1 MIFLLK
7 QALQWF
13 KNHLGLFKTIFLI
26 SVVVIIVSELIN
38 IGKTLSIAQLAE
50 TFATIPLWKTG
61 VMLIVGLLSVAPM
74 IGYDIIL
81 NRLLG
86 QKLKKSYLFETS
98 WLINTINNVAG
109 FGGFVSIGLRSELY
123 GHKKDSKQLMQ
134 ALSKIFLFLMAGLSI
149 YSLISFFMVFFAPV
163 APFIKQYWIWLIGG
177 GLYFP
182 LVFVVTTLKKEGYL
196 GGLSLKTQGQLLLVS
211 ILEWSGVLFTFL
223 AVGALMDIK
232 VDLWQTIPLFIAA
245 SVIGIVSM
253 IPGEIGSF
261 DIMMIIGLSA
271 IGVPKATVVVW
282 ILLYRIFYYIIPFL
296 IGIVFFFKNIGSTFD
311 QRYSGIPKQLATEIA
326 HKAVVVLLSF
336 SGIMM
341 VLSAT
346 IPQAF
351 TEFRWLHSIN
361 PLRLHFIIQFPSML
375 LGFLFVIMGRG
386 IAARVKRA
394 YWPTIALIFLAASYV
409 TIIDFSFTAAIFL
422 LLLLLIVI
430 ASKNELFREQIIYSW
445 EWLTIDGVIIGALAL
460 LYIIIGVYNLPTFP
474 HRKHHF
480 ISFFLFPSEKIWLS
494 GLFAIIAVSFIIIL
508 FVHFLQGKKQQVGE
522 PLDEEKALNI
532 LHTFGG
538 NSDSQLIFLKD
549 KRMFIYEKDQVGTV
563 LLQFACYN
571 NKCIVM
577 GDPSGKKEDFP
588 AAIEAFIEETDRLCY
603 LPVFY
608 ETSEEIVMILHEFG
622 YDFIKMGEEAHVE
635 LANFT
640 TSGKKMKGSRAILNR
655 IDREGFTFEIIQPPF
670 SATQMTELKQI
681 SDQWLGSRKEKG
693 FSLGFFSEDYLQRA
707 PIAVLKDPQQDLVAF
722 ASIMPTYTDN
732 KIGTIDLMRY
742 DPEKAPAGSMDY
754 LFLHLFEYM
763 KEEQIEFFNL
773 GMAPLSNVGTS
784 RKSFI
789 QERIA
794 YLVYEFGSHFY
805 SFHGLREYKDKYATH
820 WTSRY
825 TSYSRDSWIAYVLIA
840 LLIIDNAPVDHKKR
854 LVGLKKWL
862 QKR

>member
-1 MIFLLK
+1 MIK
-7 QALQWF
+7 QTVQWI
-13 KNHLGLFKTIFLI
+13 KNHLGLFKMIFLI
-26 SVVVIIVSELIN
+26 SVIVIIVSELIS
-38 IGKTLSIAQLAE
+38 IGKTLSVDQLAE

-61 VMLIVGLLSVAPM
+61 LMLLIGLVAVLPM

-86 QKLKKSYLFETS
+86 QKQKPQYLFETS
-98 WLINTINNVAG
+98 WLINTINNIAG

-123 GHKKDSKQLMQ
+123 GHKKESKQLMQ
-134 ALSKIFLFLMAGLSI
+134 ALSKIFLFLMAGLSV
-149 YSLISFFMVFFAPV
+149 YSLISFFMVLFSPV
-163 APFIKQYWIWLIGG
+163 APFLKQYWIWLIGG

-182 LVFVVTTLKKEGYL
+182 ILFLVTTLKKEGYV

-211 ILEWSGVLFTFL
+211 FLEWSGVLFSFL
-223 AVGALMDIK
+223 AVGYLMEIRI
-232 VDLWQTIPLFIAA
+232 DLWQTIPLFIAA

-261 DIMMIIGLSA
+261 DVMMIIGLSA
-271 IGVPKATVVVW
+271 IGVPKETVVVW
-282 ILLYRIFYYIIPFL
+282 ILLYRVFYYIIPFL
-296 IGIVFFFKNIGSTFD
+296 IGIIFFFKNIGSTFD
-311 QRYSGIPKQLATEIA
+311 KRYSGIPRQLATEIA
-326 HKAVVVLLSF
+326 HKIVVVLLYF
-336 SGIMM
+336 SGIML

-351 TEFRWLHSIN
+351 TEFRWLHSLN
-361 PLRLHFIIQFPSML
+361 PLRLHLIIQFPSIL
-375 LGFLFVIMGRG
+375 LGFLFVVMGRAM
-386 IAARVKRA
+386 AARVKRA
-394 YWPTIALIFLAASYV
+394 YWPTIGLILLSLIYVGITDLSLTAVVFL
-409 TIIDFSFTAAIFL
+409 TI
-422 LLLLLIVI
+422 LLLIIV

-445 EWLTIDGVIIGALAL
+445 EWLTVDGLITGTLSL
-460 LYIIIGVYNLPTFP
+460 LYIIIGVYNMPEFP

-480 ISFFLFPSEKIWLS
+480 ISFFLFPSEKIWFS
-494 GLFAIIAVSFIIIL
+494 GLLAIIAVSFIIIL
-508 FVHFLQGKKQQVGE
+508 LVHFLQGNKQQIGE
-522 PLDEEKALNI
+522 PFNEERALSV
-532 LHTFGG
+532 LHSFGG

-549 KRMFIYEKDQVGTV
+549 KRMFIYEKEGQPTV

-577 GDPSGKKEDFP
+577 GDPSGKKEDF
-588 AAIEAFIEETDRLCY
+588 AEAIEAFIEETDRLCY

-622 YDFIKMGEEAHVE
+622 YDFIKMGEEAHVK
-635 LANFT
+635 LADFT

-655 IDREGFTFEIIQPPF
+655 IEREGFTFEVIQPPF
-670 SATQMTELKQI
+670 SASQMADLKKI
-681 SDQWLGSRKEKG
+681 SDSWLGTRKEKG

-707 PIAVLKDPQQDLVAF
+707 PIAIVNSPEGEMVAF

-732 KIGTIDLMRY
+732 RIGTIDLMRY
-742 DPEKAPAGSMDY
+742 DLDRAPSGSMDF

-763 KEEQIEFFNL
+763 KEEQIEYFNL
-773 GMAPLSNVGTS
+773 GMAPLANVGTS

-805 SFHGLREYKDKYATH
+805 SFHGLREYKDKYATN
-820 WTSRY
+820 WIPRY
-825 TSYSRDSWIAYVLIA
+825 TLYSRDSWITYVMIA
-840 LLIIDNAPVDHKKR
+840 LLIIDNAPVETPKNR
-854 LVGLKKWL
+854 LFGLKKWL
-862 QKR
+862 RRR

>member
-1 MIFLLK
+1 MLK
-7 QALQWF
+7 QTLQWL
-13 KNHLGLFKTIFLI
+13 KNHLSLFKTIFLI
-26 SVVVIIVSELIN
+26 SVVVIIISELIR
-38 IGKTLSIAQLAE
+38 IGKTLSVAQLAE
-50 TFATIPLWKTG
+50 TFGTIPLWKTIL
-61 VMLIVGLLSVAPM
+61 MLLIGLLSVSPM

-81 NRLLG
+81 NRLLD
-86 QKLKKSYLFETS
+86 QKPPKRYLLETS
-98 WLINTINNVAG
+98 WMINTINNVAG

-123 GHKKDSKQLMQ
+123 GRKKDSKHLMQ

-149 YSLISFFMVFFAPV
+149 YSLLSFFMVVFTPV

-182 LVFVVTTLKKEGYL
+182 LVFLVTTLKKDGYI

-211 ILEWSGVLFTFL
+211 FLEWTGVLCTFL
-223 AVGALMDIK
+223 AVGSLMDIK

-253 IPGEIGSF
+253 IPGAIGSF

-271 IGVPKATVVVW
+271 IGIPREVVVVW

-296 IGIVFFFKNIGSTFD
+296 IGIVFFFKTIGSTFD
-311 QRYSGIPKQLATEIA
+311 QRYSGIPKQLATEVA
-326 HKAVVVLLSF
+326 HKIVVVLLYF
-336 SGIMM
+336 SGIML

-351 TEFRWLHSIN
+351 TEFRWLHRLN
-361 PLRLHFIIQFPSML
+361 PLRLHFIMQFPSIL

-394 YWPTIALIFLAASYV
+394 YWPTIVLIFLAVAYV
-409 TIIDFSFTAAIFL
+409 AITNFSLSAGIFL

-430 ASKNELFREQIIYSW
+430 ASKNELFREQLIYSW
-445 EWLTIDGVIIGALAL
+445 EWLTIDGLIIGALSL

-494 GLFAIIAVSFIIIL
+494 GLLAIIAVSFIIIL
-508 FVHFLQGKKQQVGE
+508 FVHFFQGKKQQVGE
-522 PLDEEKALNI
+522 DFDEEKALAI
-532 LHTFGG
+532 LNTFGG

-588 AAIEAFIEETDRLCY
+588 EAIEAFIKETDRLCY

-608 ETSEEIVMILHEFG
+608 ETSEEMVMILHEFG

-635 LANFT
+635 LATFT

-655 IDREGFTFEIIQPPF
+655 IEREGFTFEVIHPPF
-670 SATQMTELKQI
+670 SSEEMSELKQI

-707 PIAVLKDPQQDLVAF
+707 PIAVLKDQQGTMVAF

-742 DPEKAPAGSMDY
+742 DPDKAPTGSMDF

-763 KEEQIEFFNL
+763 KEENVAYFNL

-789 QERIA
+789 QERVA

-805 SFHGLREYKDKYATH
+805 SFHGLREYKDKYATS

-825 TSYSRDSWIAYVLIA
+825 TSYSRDSWIAYVMIV
-840 LLIIDNAPVDHKKR
+840 LLIIDNAPVGNKKNR
-854 LVGLKKWL
+854 LFGLKKWI